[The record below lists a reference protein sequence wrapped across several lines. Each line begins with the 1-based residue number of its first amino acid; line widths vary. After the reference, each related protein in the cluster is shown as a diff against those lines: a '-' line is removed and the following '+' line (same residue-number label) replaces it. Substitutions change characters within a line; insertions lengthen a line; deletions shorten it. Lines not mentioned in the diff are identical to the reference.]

1 VFKIPRLTAKELIKL
16 IQKLGFEFDRQR
28 GSHMIFKHL
37 DGRMTVIPNHP
48 GEELGP
54 GLLNKIIKEE
64 LKMTREEFIK
74 SL

>member
-1 VFKIPRLTAKELIKL
+1 MFKIPRLTAKELIKL